1 MLSLIS
7 SDSLLLFSKN
17 SLESGIEAVGDGN
30 VAPGTMSSAESD
42 KYVQNQ
48 RKLKHAGMD
57 IDVTEETD
65 LVEIGGIPVTPGP
78 RIIICP
84 AFAITQEEVVNK
96 IHGGKISKRSSLVL
110 EGQGLTVKNLDLDGA
125 LVVRT
130 GPNCE
135 VEIDGLVV
143 KNDGCELLEIPEGI
157 DVEESVSIRGYTM
170 EKKEVKEIIITKAGK
185 YFIGADGEVNKV
197 E

>member
-1 MLSLIS
+1 M
-7 SDSLLLFSKN
+7 
-17 SLESGIEAVGDGN
+17 G
-30 VAPGTMSSAESD
+30 
-42 KYVQNQ
+42 
-48 RKLKHAGMD
+48 
-57 IDVTEETD
+57 
-65 LVEIGGIPVTPGP
+65 TPGP
-78 RIIICP
+78 RVIICP

-143 KNDGCELLEIPEGI
+143 KNDGCDLLEIPGDS
-157 DVEESVSIRGYTM
+157 DVEELVSIRGYTM
-170 EKKEVKEIIITKAGK
+170 
-185 YFIGADGEVNKV
+185 D
-197 E
+197 